1 MTRRPPV
8 TRSMEATDGG
18 GAALVAQRRR
28 ALPNGWWGMACFLAT
43 ETALFGSLIG
53 SYFYLRFTST
63 QWPQGGIE
71 PPSAVLPLALSAALV
86 ISTVPMAA
94 SSAAA
99 RRGRARAAWWL
110 LALAAVIQAG
120 YLAVQIVSYSD
131 ELGTFTPA
139 QNAYGSIYFSLL
151 GAHHAHVALGLL
163 LDAFLL
169 ARLAGGLT
177 EYRVTGLRA
186 TALYWYVVA
195 AVGIA
200 VVATQ
205 VSPS

>member
-1 MTRRPPV
+1 
-8 TRSMEATDGG
+8 
-18 GAALVAQRRR
+18 
-28 ALPNGWWGMACFLAT
+28 
-43 ETALFGSLIG
+43 
-53 SYFYLRFTST
+53 
-63 QWPQGGIE
+63 
-71 PPSAVLPLALSAALV
+71 
-86 ISTVPMAA
+86 
-94 SSAAA
+94 
-99 RRGRARAAWWL
+99 
-110 LALAAVIQAG
+110 
-120 YLAVQIVSYSD
+120 VQIVSYTD
-131 ELGTFTPA
+131 DLGTFTPA

-169 ARLAGGLT
+169 VRLSGGLT
-177 EYRVTGLRA
+177 EYRVTGVRA